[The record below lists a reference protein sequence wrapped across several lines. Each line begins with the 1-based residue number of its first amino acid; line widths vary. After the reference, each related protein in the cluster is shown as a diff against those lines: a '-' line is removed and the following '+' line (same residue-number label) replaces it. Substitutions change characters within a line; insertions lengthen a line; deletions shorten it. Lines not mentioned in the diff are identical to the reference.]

1 VRAVA
6 EYVVFTKEGIV
17 FGVNAQG
24 ILEAQ
29 SLAELFCDFMGLTLH
44 SILESKP
51 KERDGR
57 EP

>member
-1 VRAVA
+1 MA

-51 KERDGR
+51 KERDGC